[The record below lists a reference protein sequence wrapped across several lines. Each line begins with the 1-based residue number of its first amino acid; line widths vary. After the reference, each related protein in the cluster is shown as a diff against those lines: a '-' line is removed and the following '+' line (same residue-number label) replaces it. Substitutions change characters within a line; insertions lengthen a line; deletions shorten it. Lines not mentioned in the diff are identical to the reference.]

1 MNMHWKLNTLSP
13 QCRNVIWQDELYQL
27 VSSAHVCLA
36 LVSPYFVNG
45 RVSFNLYSFLS
56 KEIPYF
62 LHSLHSL
69 EKLKEQH
76 TFKSCIKKRFWFLKK
91 LQISQKQKIIRG
103 VNSSSTLPLLC
114 ILSSRFA
121 ASLVYT
127 SFCLYPRFSV
137 ITPWCDVIYV

>member
-1 MNMHWKLNTLSP
+1 MSFGRTICISWSVL
-13 QCRNVIWQDELYQL
+13 QL
-27 VSSAHVCLA
+27 VCLA

-45 RVSFNLYSFLS
+45 PVSFNLYSFLS

-69 EKLKEQH
+69 EKLKEYH
-76 TFKSCIKKRFWFLKK
+76 TFKSCIKERFWFLKK

-103 VNSSSTLPLLC
+103 VNSSSILPLLC
-114 ILSSRFA
+114 ILLSQFA
-121 ASLVYT
+121 AILVYT

-137 ITPWCDVIYV
+137 TTPWCDVIYV